1 MSVVLGGVG
10 GAIGGAFRWLVVWL
24 LVRLVVPSWRDYM
37 HDDMQRSPQSRT
49 QTTPEHT
56 CHMATKSHTDHTRAH
71 LSHGRGTRSDARMKD
86 ENKS

>member
-24 LVRLVVPSWRDYM
+24 LVRLVVPSWRDCTACTTCSGP
-37 HDDMQRSPQSRT
+37 HKVAHRPHQSTPVTWQQSRT

-56 CHMATKSHTDHTRAH
+56 CHMAEARVVTR
-71 LSHGRGTRSDARMKD
+71 G
-86 ENKS
+86 